1 MKDNN
6 SNHPEHATSLSPAA
20 RLVFDKAL
28 TRQLL
33 GKLVAFAKPHQTKLA
48 KAGMAWLSADD
59 LVQTAI
65 VKTLDGTRKWDH
77 EKTALAD
84 HLKDVID
91 SRVSIELKHARKF
104 PELHI
109 EAEEDRDAM
118 EAEVARAMAQLH
130 SSANAMR
137 AWKQAAAALENAA
150 QRDVGV
156 RRVLEAYAAGARTRR
171 EVMALS
177 KMTKLGYAAAYARLK
192 RLCAPSRV
200 SSEPSK

>member
-33 GKLVAFAKPHQTKLA
+33 AKLVAFAKRHQTKLA
-48 KAGMAWLSADD
+48 KAGIAWLSAED

-65 VKTLDGTRKWDH
+65 VKTLDATRTWNH
-77 EKTALAD
+77 ENTALAD

-91 SRVSIELKHARKF
+91 SCASIELKHAHKF
-104 PELHI
+104 PALHI
-109 EAEEDRDAM
+109 EAEQDRDAI
-118 EAEVARAMAQLH
+118 EAEVARAMAHLH
-130 SSANAMR
+130 RSANAMH
-137 AWKQAAAALENAA
+137 AWKKAAAALADAA
-150 QRDVGV
+150 RRDAGL
-156 RRVLEAYAAGARTRR
+156 RKVLDAYAAGARTRH

-177 KMTKLGYAAAYARLK
+177 KMTKLGYAAAYARIK
-192 RLCAPSRV
+192 RLCARSRA
-200 SSEPSK
+200 SSEASK

>member
-33 GKLVAFAKPHQTKLA
+33 AKLVAFAKRQQTKLA
-48 KAGMAWLSADD
+48 KAGIED

-77 EKTALAD
+77 ENTALAD

-91 SRVSIELKHARKF
+91 SHTSIGLKHAHKF
-104 PELHI
+104 PSCTSRPSETATPSRRRSHGRCRSCIARPTRCVLGRKRPPRWRTQ
-109 EAEEDRDAM
+109 RDATP
-118 EAEVARAMAQLH
+118 VT
-130 SSANAMR
+130 
-137 AWKQAAAALENAA
+137 
-150 QRDVGV
+150 
-156 RRVLEAYAAGARTRR
+156 RRVLDAYAAGARTRH

-177 KMTKLGYAAAYARLK
+177 KMTKLGYAAAYARIK

-200 SSEPSK
+200 SSEASK